1 MGVARGRPSGVQ
13 GPWVV
18 ELGFR
23 APVLSGR
30 PSQPGGSIRWRQK
43 QRLGGHPA
51 PRNPEIPGGWGRDPR
66 RPPLLPEA
74 RPFPARALP
83 PTSRR
88 APSARQ
94 LRRPARRRHL
104 AVPGRR
110 APSRVWQQRQRRWA
124 WELAS
129 PGNRLGPLRE
139 GSSTPAGGKVACCA
153 LLIRPSLPFPMHT
166 FICYSYILPRGEWE
180 GN

>member
-23 APVLSGR
+23 SSRALRP
-30 PSQPGGSIRWRQK
+30 PSQVAASGGDRSRGLGAALRPGTLRSRV
-43 QRLGGHPA
+43 GGA
-51 PRNPEIPGGWGRDPR
+51 GTPR

-104 AVPGRR
+104 AVPGHR
-110 APSRVWQQRQRRWA
+110 APSRVWQRQRPWA

-129 PGNRLGPLRE
+129 PRNHLGPVRE

-153 LLIRPSLPFPMHT
+153 LLIRPSLPFPMRA
-166 FICYSYILPRGEWE
+166 FICCSYILPRGEWE